1 MPVHGVMLT
10 SVLALLLCFV
20 WLIVFVATALAYRRG
35 FKVSLNVP
43 GVDRLDRGWF
53 VAALLLLAGLV
64 MLLQTYA
71 VGELP

>member
-10 SVLALLLCFV
+10 SVLAVLLCVV
-20 WLIVFVATALAYRRG
+20 WLIVFVATAVAYRRG
-35 FKVSLNVP
+35 FKVSLSVP

-64 MLLQTYA
+64 ILLETYA
-71 VGELP
+71 GGALR